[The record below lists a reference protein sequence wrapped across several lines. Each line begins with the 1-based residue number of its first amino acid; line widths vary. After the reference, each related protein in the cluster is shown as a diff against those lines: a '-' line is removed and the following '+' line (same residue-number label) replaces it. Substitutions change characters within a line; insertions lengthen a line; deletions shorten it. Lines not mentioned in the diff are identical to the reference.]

1 MIHLSQRRLA
11 AALALGLLA
20 LPLVPAAPASANAT
34 PTCEYRTVPVN
45 LSAADPTGYQ
55 IAGWAC
61 WVGTAAHK
69 PVELLVPGF
78 TYDHTY
84 WDFPYQPDRYSY
96 VRAATN
102 AKFVTFAID
111 RLGTGQSSYPP
122 SSLLTAQAHEYALH
136 QVVGYLRGAFP
147 GVPVVA
153 VGHSAG
159 SGTVL
164 QEASDFADVDAVLLT
179 GLLHVPDAA
188 DATFFGSFYPA
199 SLDPRFAGSG
209 YDLGYLTTEPG
220 TRGPVFYNLLVADPL
235 VIANDE
241 LLKSTGSST
250 ELSSGDTSLLLTT
263 SSAIHVPVML
273 AVGQD
278 DASFCNT
285 TLGMSCDSTAD
296 VLSREALDWSAA
308 ACLSAFVLPS
318 SGHDINLHPNASL
331 WFAAAN
337 DWVSRHAAGTCS

>member
-1 MIHLSQRRLA
+1 MIHSFQRRLA

-20 LPLVPAAPASANAT
+20 LPLVPAAPAAASTT
-34 PTCEYRTVPVN
+34 PTCEYLSVPVH
-45 LSAADPTGYQ
+45 LSASDPIVYQ

-61 WVGTAAHK
+61 WVGTSAHK

-111 RLGTGQSSYPP
+111 RLGTGRSSYPP
-122 SSLLTAQAHEYALH
+122 STLLTAQAHEYALH
-136 QVVGYLRGAFP
+136 EVIGYLRGAFP
-147 GVPVVA
+147 GAPLVA

-164 QEASDFADVDAVLLT
+164 QEAADFDDVDAILLT

-199 SLDPRFAGSG
+199 MLDPKFVGAD
-209 YDLGYLTTEPG
+209 YDPGYLTTQLG
-220 TRGPVFYNLLVADPL
+220 TRGPDFYNLLVADPL

-241 LLKSTGSST
+241 SLKSTGSST
-250 ELSSGDTSLLLTT
+250 ELYSGDTSFLSTT
-263 SSAIHVPVML
+263 SQSVRVPVML

-278 DASFCNT
+278 DASFCNV
-285 TLGMSCDSTAD
+285 TLDMSCDSTTD
-296 VLSREALDWSAA
+296 VVSREAADWSAS

-337 DWVSRHAAGTCS
+337 DWVARHSGGTC

>member
-1 MIHLSQRRLA
+1 MIHLSWRRLA

-20 LPLVPAAPASANAT
+20 LPLVPAGPAAAATT
-34 PTCEYRTVPVN
+34 PTCEYRSVPVN
-45 LSAADPTGYQ
+45 LSPTDPTGYQ

-61 WVGTAAHK
+61 WVDTADHK

-84 WDFPYQPDRYSY
+84 WDFPYLPDRYSY

-111 RLGTGQSSYPP
+111 RLGTGRSSYPP
-122 SSLLTAQAHEYALH
+122 SSLLSAQAHEYALH
-136 QVVGYLRGAFP
+136 QVIGYLRGAFP

-164 QEASDFADVDAVLLT
+164 QEAADFADVDSVVLT
-179 GLLHVPDAA
+179 RMLHAPDVA

-199 SLDPRFAGSG
+199 PLDPRFVGSV
-209 YDLGYLTTEPG
+209 YDPGYLTTQPG
-220 TRGPVFYNLLVADPL
+220 TRGPDFYNLLVADPL
-235 VIANDE
+235 VIATDE
-241 LLKSTGSST
+241 ATKSTGSTT
-250 ELSSGDTSLLLTT
+250 ELGTGDTSLISLT
-263 SSAIHVPVML
+263 SQAVHVPVLL

-278 DASFCNT
+278 DSSFCNAS
-285 TLGMSCDSTAD
+285 LSMSCDSTAA
-296 VLSREALDWSAA
+296 VLSREASDWSAA

-318 SGHDINLHPNASL
+318 SGHDINLHTNANL

-337 DWVSRHAAGTCS
+337 DWVAQHGAGSC